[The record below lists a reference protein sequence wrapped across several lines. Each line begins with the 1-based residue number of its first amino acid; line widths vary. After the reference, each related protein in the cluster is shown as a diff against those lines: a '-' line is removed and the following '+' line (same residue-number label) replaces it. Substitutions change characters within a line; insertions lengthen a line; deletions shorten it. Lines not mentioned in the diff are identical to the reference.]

1 MAKRLEGLYGDVNN
15 VEYYIGLFA
24 ERVEKNGPLPE
35 LVSSMVAMDA
45 FSQALT
51 NPLLSEHVWG
61 NPANKR
67 LAFTEDGIKVIEQTK
82 RLRDIVDRNAKGLGK
97 AFVGMTRPEWKRT

>member
-1 MAKRLEGLYGDVNN
+1 
-15 VEYYIGLFA
+15 
-24 ERVEKNGPLPE
+24 
-35 LVSSMVAMDA
+35 
-45 FSQALT
+45 
-51 NPLLSEHVWG
+51 VWG

-97 AFVGMTRPEWKRT
+97 ALVGMTRPEWKRT